1 MAIYEYITGKLADLT
16 PAAAII
22 EQGGIGY
29 QVQISLQTYASAR
42 GKDSVTLLIEEI
54 IREDNHTLFGF
65 FTREEREM
73 FRLLVSVSG
82 IGPNT
87 ARMMLSSLTT
97 PDIRRAIQTDN
108 VNLLKSVKGVGVK
121 TAQRVI
127 IDLRDKLSKTE
138 EVSGIFPVSGNT
150 SREEALSALVM
161 LGFGR
166 NDSVKALDQILRDA
180 PETGPEELVK
190 LALKKL

>member
-1 MAIYEYITGKLADLT
+1 MAIYEYISGRLAELT
-16 PAAAII
+16 PAIAVL
-22 EQGGIGY
+22 EQGGVGY
-29 QVQISLQTYASAR
+29 LIQISLQSHAILR
-42 GKDSVTLLIEEI
+42 GSEQATLLIEEV
-54 IREDNHTLFGF
+54 IREDTHALYGF
-65 FTREEREM
+65 CTREEREL

-127 IDLRDKLSKTE
+127 IDLRDKIIKTE
-138 EVSGIFPVSGNT
+138 EAGSNLPGQGNT
-150 SREEALSALVM
+150 SRDEALSALVM
-161 LGFGR
+161 LGFNR
-166 NDSVKALDQILRDA
+166 NESAKVLDQILKDHPLSGA
-180 PETGPEELVK
+180 EELVK

>member
-16 PAAAII
+16 PAAAVV

-29 QVQISLQTYASAR
+29 QVQISLQTYAAIR
-42 GKDSVTLLIEEI
+42 GQEQVVLMIEEI
-54 IREDNHTLFGF
+54 IREDSHTLFGF
-65 FTREEREM
+65 HAREEREM
-73 FRLLVSVSG
+73 FRLLVSVNG

-97 PDIRRAIQTDN
+97 ADIRRAIQTDN
-108 VNLLKSVKGVGVK
+108 VNVLKSVKGVGIK

-127 IDLRDKLSKTE
+127 IDLRDKLAKTE
-138 EVSGIFPVSGNT
+138 ETTGIFPMTGNT
-150 SREEALSALVM
+150 SRDEALSALVM

-166 NDSVKALDQILRDA
+166 NESVKALDQILKDA
-180 PETGPEELVK
+180 PATGAEELVK

>member
-1 MAIYEYITGKLADLT
+1 MAIYEYITGRLAELT
-16 PAAAII
+16 PAIAVL

-29 QVQISLQTYASAR
+29 LVQISLQTHAALR
-42 GKDSVTLLIEEI
+42 GKEQAILLIEEV
-54 IREDNHTLFGF
+54 IREDTHTLFGF
-65 FTREEREM
+65 SSGEEREM

-97 PDIRRAIQTDN
+97 AEVRRAVQTDN
-108 VNLLKSVKGVGVK
+108 VALLKSVKGVGIK

-127 IDLRDKLSKTE
+127 IDLRDKIGKTE
-138 EVSGIFPVSGNT
+138 DAVGILPVPGNT
-150 SREEALSALVM
+150 SKDEALSALVM

-166 NDSVKALDQILRDA
+166 NESVKVLDQILKEHPISGA
-180 PETGPEELVK
+180 EELVK

>member
-1 MAIYEYITGKLADLT
+1 MAIYDHISGKLTELT
-16 PAAAII
+16 PAIAVL

-29 QVQISLQTYASAR
+29 LVQISLQSHAVLR
-42 GKDSVTLLIEEI
+42 GKEQATLLIEEV
-54 IREDNHTLFGF
+54 IREDSHSLFGF
-65 FTREEREM
+65 VTREEREM
-73 FRLLVSVSG
+73 FRLLISVSG

-127 IDLRDKLSKTE
+127 IDLRDKIIKTE
-138 EVSGIFPVSGNT
+138 EAFGILPDQGNT
-150 SREEALSALVM
+150 SKDEALSALVM

-166 NDSVKALDQILRDA
+166 NESVKVLDQILREHPLNGA
-180 PETGPEELVK
+180 EELVK

>member
-1 MAIYEYITGKLADLT
+1 MAIYEYISGKLIDLT

-42 GKDSVTLLIEEI
+42 GKESITLLIEEI

-65 FTREEREM
+65 HTREEREM
-73 FRLLVSVSG
+73 FRLLISVSG

-138 EVSGIFPVSGNT
+138 EQSGIFPVSGNT

>member
-1 MAIYEYITGKLADLT
+1 MAIYEYISGRLTELT
-16 PAAAII
+16 PAIAVL

-29 QVQISLQTYASAR
+29 LIQISLQTHAILR
-42 GKDSVTLLIEEI
+42 GKEQAMLLTEEI
-54 IREDNHTLFGF
+54 IREDTHTIFGF
-65 FTREEREM
+65 ATKEEREM
-73 FRLLVSVSG
+73 FRLLISVSG

-108 VNLLKSVKGVGVK
+108 VNVLKSVKGVGIK

-127 IDLRDKLSKTE
+127 IDLRDKIVKTE
-138 EVSGIFPVSGNT
+138 DVGGILPVPGNT
-150 SREEALSALVM
+150 SKDEALSALVM

-166 NDSVKALDQILRDA
+166 IESVKVLDLILREHPSNGA
-180 PETGPEELVK
+180 EELVK

>member
-16 PAAAII
+16 PAAAVV

-29 QVQISLQTYASAR
+29 QIQISLQTYSAIR
-42 GKDSVTLLIEEI
+42 GQETVVLMVEEI
-54 IREDNHTLFGF
+54 IREDAHTLFGF
-65 FTREEREM
+65 HSREEREM
-73 FRLLVSVSG
+73 FRLLVSVNG

-108 VNLLKSVKGVGVK
+108 VNLLKSVKGVGIK

-127 IDLRDKLSKTE
+127 IDLRDKLAKTE
-138 EVSGIFPVSGNT
+138 ESTGIFPIPGNT
-150 SREEALSALVM
+150 SRDEALSALVM

-166 NDSVKALDQILRDA
+166 NESVKALDQILKDA
-180 PETGPEELVK
+180 PATGAEELVK

>member
-1 MAIYEYITGKLADLT
+1 MAIYEYISGNLVELT
-16 PAAAII
+16 PAIAVVD
-22 EQGGIGY
+22 QGGIGY
-29 QVQISLQTYASAR
+29 LIQISLQTYATLR
-42 GKDSVTLLIEEI
+42 GKQKVVLLTEEV
-54 IREDNHTLFGF
+54 IREDSHTIFGF
-65 FTREEREM
+65 ASAEEREM
-73 FRLLVSVSG
+73 FRLLITVSG

-97 PDIRRAIQTDN
+97 PDIRRAVQTDN

-127 IDLRDKLSKTE
+127 IDLRDKIGKTE
-138 EVSGIFPVSGNT
+138 EAGGILQDQGNT
-150 SREEALSALVM
+150 SKDEALSALVM

-166 NDSVKALDQILRDA
+166 NESVKALDQILKENPLNGA
-180 PETGPEELVK
+180 EELVK

>member
-16 PAAAII
+16 PACAIV

-29 QVQISLQTYASAR
+29 QIQVSLQTYAALR
-42 GKDSVTLLIEEI
+42 GQEQVCLQIEEV
-54 IREDNHTLFGF
+54 IREDNHTLYGF
-65 FTREEREM
+65 HAREEREM
-73 FRLLVSVSG
+73 FRLLISVSG

-108 VNLLKSVKGVGVK
+108 VALLKSVKGVGVK

-127 IDLRDKLSKTE
+127 IDLRDKLTKTE
-138 EVSGIFPVSGNT
+138 EALGNLPTRGNT
-150 SREEALSALVM
+150 SRDEALSALVM
-161 LGFGR
+161 LGFSR
-166 NDSVKALDQILRDA
+166 NESAKALDQILGDA
-180 PETGPEELVK
+180 PSTGPEELVK
-190 LALKKL
+190 QALKKL

>member
-1 MAIYEYITGKLADLT
+1 MAIYEYISGKLAELT
-16 PAAAII
+16 PAIAVL

-29 QVQISLQTYASAR
+29 LLQISIQTHAALR
-42 GKDSVTLLIEEI
+42 GKEQATLLIEEV
-54 IREDNHTLFGF
+54 IREDAHTLYGF
-65 FTREEREM
+65 VTREEREV
-73 FRLLVSVSG
+73 FRLLISVTG

-97 PDIRRAIQTDN
+97 AEIRRAVQTDN
-108 VNLLKSVKGVGVK
+108 VAVLKSVKGVGIK

-127 IDLRDKLSKTE
+127 IDLRDKIGKTE
-138 EVSGIFPVSGNT
+138 DAGGILPSLGNT
-150 SREEALSALVM
+150 AKDEALSALVM

-166 NDSVKALDQILRDA
+166 TESVKVLDQILKDNPLNGA
-180 PETGPEELVK
+180 EDLVR

>member
-1 MAIYEYITGKLADLT
+1 MAIYEYISGRLAELT
-16 PAAAII
+16 PAIAVVD
-22 EQGGIGY
+22 QGGIGY
-29 QVQISLQTYASAR
+29 LIQISLQTYATLR
-42 GKDSVTLLIEEI
+42 GKEQVILLTEEV
-54 IREDNHTLFGF
+54 IREDSHTIFGF
-65 FTREEREM
+65 ASGEEREM
-73 FRLLVSVSG
+73 FRLLITVSG

-97 PDIRRAIQTDN
+97 PDIRRAVQTDN

-127 IDLRDKLSKTE
+127 IDLRDKIGKTE
-138 EVSGIFPVSGNT
+138 EAGGILADKGNT
-150 SREEALSALVM
+150 SKDEALSALVM

-166 NDSVKALDQILRDA
+166 NESVKALDQILKENPLNGA
-180 PETGPEELVK
+180 EELVK

>member
-1 MAIYEYITGKLADLT
+1 MVD
-16 PAAAII
+16 
-22 EQGGIGY
+22 QGGIGY
-29 QVQISLQTYASAR
+29 LIQISLQTYATLR
-42 GKDSVTLLIEEI
+42 GKQKVVLLTEEV
-54 IREDNHTLFGF
+54 IREDSHTIFGF
-65 FTREEREM
+65 ASAEEREM
-73 FRLLVSVSG
+73 FRLLITVSG

-97 PDIRRAIQTDN
+97 PDIRRAVQTDN

-127 IDLRDKLSKTE
+127 IDLRDKIGKTE
-138 EVSGIFPVSGNT
+138 EAGGILQDQGNT
-150 SREEALSALVM
+150 SKDEALSALVM

-166 NDSVKALDQILRDA
+166 NESVKALDQILKENPLNGA
-180 PETGPEELVK
+180 EELVK

>member
-1 MAIYEYITGKLADLT
+1 MAIYEYISGKLIELT
-16 PAAAII
+16 PAIAVL

-29 QVQISLQTYASAR
+29 LIQISLQTYAPLR
-42 GKDSVTLLIEEI
+42 GMEQATLLTEEV
-54 IREDNHTLFGF
+54 IREDSHTIYGF
-65 FTREEREM
+65 VTREEREM
-73 FRLLVSVSG
+73 FRLLISVTG

-97 PDIRRAIQTDN
+97 PDIRRAVQTDN
-108 VNLLKSVKGVGVK
+108 VTLLKSVKGVGIK

-127 IDLRDKLSKTE
+127 IDLRDKIGKTE
-138 EVSGIFPVSGNT
+138 EVGGNLPGPGNT
-150 SREEALSALVM
+150 SKDEALSALVM

-166 NDSVKALDQILRDA
+166 NESVKVLDQILRDHPSNGA
-180 PETGPEELVK
+180 EELVK

>member
-1 MAIYEYITGKLADLT
+1 MAIYEYISGKLIELT
-16 PAAAII
+16 PAIAVL

-29 QVQISLQTYASAR
+29 LIQISLQTHAYLR
-42 GKDSVTLLIEEI
+42 GKEQAMLLTEEV
-54 IREDNHTLFGF
+54 IREDAHIIFGF
-65 FTREEREM
+65 ATREELEM
-73 FRLLVSVSG
+73 FRLLISVSG

-121 TAQRVI
+121 TAQRII
-127 IDLRDKLSKTE
+127 IDLRDKIVKTE
-138 EVSGIFPVSGNT
+138 EVGGILPDQGNT
-150 SREEALSALVM
+150 SKDEALSALVM

-166 NDSVKALDQILRDA
+166 NESVKVLDQILREHPLNGAED
-180 PETGPEELVK
+180 LVK

>member
-1 MAIYEYITGKLADLT
+1 MAIYEYISGKLIELT
-16 PAAAII
+16 PAVAVI

-29 QVQISLQTYASAR
+29 QVQISLQTYSTIR
-42 GKDSVTLLIEEI
+42 GHETISLLVEEI
-54 IREDNHTLFGF
+54 LREDSHTLFGF
-65 FTREEREM
+65 HTREEREM
-73 FRLLVSVSG
+73 FRLLISVSG

-87 ARMMLSSLTT
+87 ARMMLSSLAT

-108 VNLLKSVKGVGVK
+108 VNLLKSVKGVGIK

-138 EVSGIFPVSGNT
+138 EASGFFPAQGNT
-150 SREEALSALVM
+150 SRDEALSALVM

-166 NDSVKALDQILRDA
+166 NESVKALDQILKDA
-180 PETGPEELVK
+180 PLTGPEELVK

>member
-1 MAIYEYITGKLADLT
+1 MAIYEHISGKLTELT
-16 PAAAII
+16 PAIAVL

-29 QVQISLQTYASAR
+29 LVQISLQTHSALR
-42 GKDSVTLLIEEI
+42 GMESATLLIEEV
-54 IREDNHTLFGF
+54 IREDSHNLFGF
-65 FTREEREM
+65 ASREEREM
-73 FRLLVSVSG
+73 FRLLISVSG

-127 IDLRDKLSKTE
+127 IDLRDKILKTE
-138 EVSGIFPVSGNT
+138 EVGGILPIQSNT
-150 SREEALSALVM
+150 SKDEALSALVM
-161 LGFGR
+161 LGFAR
-166 NDSVKALDQILRDA
+166 NESVKVLDQILKEHPLNGA
-180 PETGPEELVK
+180 EELVK

>member
-1 MAIYEYITGKLADLT
+1 MAIYEYITGKLVELT
-16 PAAAII
+16 PACAIV

-29 QVQISLQTYASAR
+29 QLQVSLQTYAALR
-42 GKDSVTLLIEEI
+42 GQELVSLLIEEV
-54 IREDNHTLFGF
+54 IREDNHTLYGF
-65 FTREEREM
+65 HARDEREM

-108 VNLLKSVKGVGVK
+108 VTLLKSVKGVGIK

-127 IDLRDKLSKTE
+127 IDLRDKLTKTE
-138 EVSGIFPVSGNT
+138 EAVGNLPTGGNT
-150 SREEALSALVM
+150 SRDEALSALVM
-161 LGFGR
+161 LGFSR
-166 NDSVKALDQILRDA
+166 NESAKALDQILGDA
-180 PETGPEELVK
+180 PSTGPEELVK
-190 LALKKL
+190 QALKKL

>member
-1 MAIYEYITGKLADLT
+1 MYEYITGKLADLT

>member
-1 MAIYEYITGKLADLT
+1 MAIYEYITGKLVELT
-16 PAAAII
+16 PACAIV

-29 QVQISLQTYASAR
+29 QLQVSLQTYAALR
-42 GKDSVTLLIEEI
+42 GQELVNLLIEEV
-54 IREDNHTLFGF
+54 IREDNHTLYGF
-65 FTREEREM
+65 HSREEREM

-108 VNLLKSVKGVGVK
+108 VTLLKSVKGVGIK

-127 IDLRDKLSKTE
+127 IDLRDKLTKTE
-138 EVSGIFPVSGNT
+138 EAVGNLPTGGNT
-150 SREEALSALVM
+150 SRDEALSALVM
-161 LGFGR
+161 LGFSR
-166 NDSVKALDQILRDA
+166 IESAKALDQILGDA
-180 PETGPEELVK
+180 PSTGPEELVK
-190 LALKKL
+190 QALKKL

>member
-1 MAIYEYITGKLADLT
+1 MAIYEYISGKLIELT
-16 PAAAII
+16 PAIAVL

-29 QVQISLQTYASAR
+29 LIQISLQTHAYLR
-42 GKDSVTLLIEEI
+42 GKEQAMLLTEEV
-54 IREDNHTLFGF
+54 IREDAHIIFGF
-65 FTREEREM
+65 TTREEREM
-73 FRLLVSVSG
+73 FRLLISVSG

-121 TAQRVI
+121 TAQRII
-127 IDLRDKLSKTE
+127 IDLRDKIVKTE
-138 EVSGIFPVSGNT
+138 EVGGILPDQGNT
-150 SREEALSALVM
+150 SKDEALSALVM

-166 NDSVKALDQILRDA
+166 NESVKVLDQILREHPLNGAED
-180 PETGPEELVK
+180 LVK

>member
-1 MAIYEYITGKLADLT
+1 MAIYEYITGRLAELT
-16 PAAAII
+16 PAIAVL

-29 QVQISLQTYASAR
+29 LVQISLQTHAALR
-42 GKDSVTLLIEEI
+42 GKEQAILLIEEV
-54 IREDNHTLFGF
+54 IREDTHTLFGF
-65 FTREEREM
+65 SSGEEREM

-97 PDIRRAIQTDN
+97 AEVRRAVQTDN
-108 VNLLKSVKGVGVK
+108 VALLKSVKGVGIK

-127 IDLRDKLSKTE
+127 IDLRDKIGKTE
-138 EVSGIFPVSGNT
+138 DAGGILPVPGNT
-150 SREEALSALVM
+150 SKDEALSALVM

-166 NDSVKALDQILRDA
+166 NESVKVLDQILKEHPISGA
-180 PETGPEELVK
+180 EELVK